1 MVDVNDASGMDRQL
15 ERQWT
20 LLDEADITEA
30 DHAAITAFVD
40 HRREIEDRARSTRRT
55 DLSNLRC
62 ASERAAVPLTEMGL
76 PDVRELFD
84 TLTTP
89 KDAGGYGLDPD
100 GSGMFDYKRS
110 LRVFFNW
117 LDDEPDYGDFPFGER
132 IEMPTRDVQ
141 GAADEDE
148 MLTPDE
154 VEAMKTAANYARDR
168 AIIDLLADVC
178 PRVTLLLGL
187 RVGDISL
194 EGEEPSFT
202 PNDDVADGHKGV
214 DDDPIPILYSRAEL
228 RTWIRHNHPDPRDHA
243 PLWPVLRGYD
253 EENPQECALGD
264 DRLRTML
271 SECAER
277 AGIDKPAEPHHF
289 RRTALTRMSNSDR
302 LTPQEIQHIAGWS
315 DQRMLD
321 TYDYTTAEERNSEI
335 HQSLGFSDGREDD
348 RPTVNPV
355 TCPNCRSTVSSAT
368 NFCPQCGDA
377 VDEEIRTEVEET
389 QAEIDERK
397 LTAEDPEEAVMWEML
412 GKKLGMDPA
421 VLQERWDGDLNA
433 HGEPS

>member
-15 ERQWT
+15 ERQWE
-20 LLDEADITEA
+20 LLDEADIPEV
-30 DHAAITAFVD
+30 DREAITAFVD
-40 HRREIEDRARSTRRT
+40 HRREIEDVARSTRRT

-62 ASERAAVPLTEMGL
+62 ASERAAVPLLEMDL
-76 PDVRELFD
+76 ADVRRLFD

-100 GSGMFDYKRS
+100 GSGMFDYKRA

-117 LDDEPDYGDFPFGER
+117 LGEDPEYGAFPFGER
-132 IEMPTRDVQ
+132 IELPSRDVK
-141 GAADEDE
+141 GAASEDE

-154 VEAMKTAANYARDR
+154 VEAMKEAATYARDR

-187 RVGDISL
+187 RVGDVDL
-194 EGEEPSFT
+194 KGDEPSFT
-202 PNDDVADGHKGV
+202 PNPEVDDGHKGV

-228 RTWIRHNHPDPRDHA
+228 RTWVRHNHPDPRDHA

-253 EENPQECALGD
+253 EENPQESALGD
-264 DRLRTML
+264 DRLRDML
-271 SECAER
+271 KKTAAR
-277 AGIDKPAEPHHF
+277 AGVDKPAKPHHF

-302 LTPQEIQHIAGWS
+302 LTPQEIQHIAGWA
-315 DQRMLD
+315 DQRMLEV
-321 TYDYTTAEERNSEI
+321 YDYTTAEERNSQI
-335 HQSLGFSDGREDD
+335 QQSLGFSDGREDD
-348 RPTVNPV
+348 RPTVEVV
-355 TCPNCRSTVSSAT
+355 TCPNCRSQVSSAT

-377 VDEEIRTEVEET
+377 VDEDVRAELEET
-389 QAEIDERK
+389 RAAIDERK
-397 LTAEDPEEAVMWEML
+397 LMADDPQEAVLWEQL

-421 VLQERWDGDLNA
+421 VLRDRWDGDA
-433 HGEPS
+433 HGDAP